1 MCEYKYDGRYSQRP
15 ADSRPA
21 LPGHH
26 RALSPA
32 LRELV
37 RLLAEKAVEEHIH
50 EAGAETKQ
58 QSLGARGDDTYPDL
72 NEATSAQAGQSVQ
85 EGRSHSTCSVGPLI
99 NGRLRRNT
107 SDQRHGGR

>member
-1 MCEYKYDGRYSQRP
+1 MGGTPNRP
-15 ADSRPA
+15 TDSRPA

-58 QSLGARGDDTYPDL
+58 QSLGARADGACPDL

-85 EGRSHSTCSVGPLI
+85 EGRSHG
-99 NGRLRRNT
+99 
-107 SDQRHGGR
+107 

>member
-1 MCEYKYDGRYSQRP
+1 MGDAPNRP
-15 ADSRPA
+15 TDSRPA

-37 RLLAEKAVEEHIH
+37 RLLAEKAVEEHLH
-50 EAGAETKQ
+50 EAGVGTKQ
-58 QSLGARGDDTYPDL
+58 QSLGARACPDL

-85 EGRSHSTCSVGPLI
+85 EGQSYG
-99 NGRLRRNT
+99 
-107 SDQRHGGR
+107 